1 MALYFSLTYNS
12 IGLAGPAINQFE
24 VKDLEVEVGK
34 WEFQSQ
40 NAHAFSLPDRKFV
53 SSDSEGFEYDDNSVS
68 KQRHA
73 FEIEVG
79 LTPNLRSRLGI
90 EYEKERLDGD
100 EISHH
105 QRDSFDELE
114 LEELAVEM
122 VYVLRPPTDDQLGL
136 GLLFEFQYAQNAEE
150 SDSLVVNYIVEAKID
165 AWSMVLNPGLV
176 KHFGGAGSDHR
187 VDFTYGLQ
195 ILRDVSVHTSLG
207 LEGYGTIDRLGSTG
221 SPGENSILFQDHDQH
236 RLGPVVYF
244 RYGTAKLDQEEVL
257 TLGIGCFAGLNGN
270 TAGTTLKWSLE
281 YEF

>member
-1 MALYFSLTYNS
+1 MIYSS
-12 IGLAGPAINQFE
+12 IGFAGPAINQFE

-40 NAHAFSLPDRKFV
+40 NAHAFSLPHRKFV
-53 SSDSEGFEYDDNSVS
+53 SSESGGFEYDDNSVS

-73 FEIEVG
+73 LEIEVG
-79 LTPNLRSRLGI
+79 LTPTLRSRFGI

-100 EISHH
+100 DISHH
-105 QRDSFDELE
+105 QRDTFDKLGW
-114 LEELAVEM
+114 EELAVEM

-136 GLLFEFQYAQNAEE
+136 GLLLEFQHAQNVGE
-150 SDSLVVNYIVEAKID
+150 SDSVVVNYILEAKIEP
-165 AWSMVLNPGLV
+165 WNVVLNPGLV
-176 KHFGGAGSDHR
+176 KHFGGSGADHR

-195 ILRDVSVHTSLG
+195 ILREVSVHTSLG

-221 SPGENSILFQDHDQH
+221 SPDENSILFQDHDQH
-236 RLGPVVYF
+236 RLGPVAYF
-244 RYGTAKLDQEEVL
+244 RYATARLDQEEVL
-257 TLGIGCFAGLNGN
+257 TVGIGFFAGLNGN